1 MSMSRLLWSDRRG
14 VAALEFALMAPVLV
28 LVLLFGTI
36 EIARAVRAAT
46 LLNLA
51 SNSAAQMVGQ
61 MTDMTSTSLGDVCKA
76 SALLMNRFNAANA
89 ATSPPL
95 SLSIAYVTAKG
106 KANPN
111 DTTYVATLNW
121 RTDTA
126 CAGTTGSMTT
136 APVTAAS
143 PLLLKTGDKVVVVQ
157 ANYAYTPL
165 FTSFLSTKLGTTL
178 TRASYAP
185 GLFTTVTCSGC

>member
-1 MSMSRLLWSDRRG
+1 MSVSRLLWSDRRG

-28 LVLLFGTI
+28 LTLLFGTV

-46 LLNLA
+46 LLNIA
-51 SNSAAQMVGQ
+51 SSSTAQMVGQ
-61 MTDMTSTSLGDVCKA
+61 MTDLTSTSLSDVCKA

-95 SLSIAYVTAKG
+95 ALSIAYVTAKG
-106 KANPN
+106 KTNPN

-126 CAGTTGSMTT
+126 CAGTTGTMSTD
-136 APVTAAS
+136 PVTAAS
-143 PLLLKTGDKVVVVQ
+143 PLLTRTGDKVVVVQ

-165 FTSFLSTKLGTTL
+165 FTSFLSTKLGTTFS
-178 TRASYAP
+178 RANYAP
-185 GLFTTVTCSGC
+185 GLFTTIVCTGC